1 MPSKRRVMGGR
12 NAPTRR
18 FMLSATVGVMAGWLL
33 GLYIDGG
40 AISMIFG
47 AVGGASTG
55 FVAAVLVWLGSARLP
70 DDEI

>member
-1 MPSKRRVMGGR
+1 
-12 NAPTRR
+12 
-18 FMLSATVGVMAGWLL
+18 MLSATVGVMAGWLL